1 MPIYL
6 DENGNPLMT
15 APGAR
20 SPFMDPPS
28 EPTSEP
34 VYLDDNGEPIQP
46 QNDALARAGLDRGR
60 LQTAVN
66 VAKAAPTYLGGALGG
81 ITGGAFG
88 GPLGAIAGS
97 GFVGAAGSYVA
108 GKALP
113 LVRSAIKPTVSAM
126 RTQAGASMTGLETQA
141 NRLAGVL
148 LKNKWTKPE
157 QAANAV
163 QAAEQKLQGVLSG
176 VGDDVVLDTAERIP
190 RYLKAV
196 QRSAQGK
203 IAPGG
208 DPAAV
213 ASVGDD
219 VLRGPLAEDV
229 VTTSMGPSP
238 SGLVDE
244 FGKPFQVPIEKT
256 TRALRTNVTPT
267 EGLTAAR
274 AQGRWGNRKSWGEL
288 KGAEQEG
295 SKAAERAVRDSVKEA
310 VPAARPILQEQGD
323 ALKAFPVLDRMAM
336 REANRDQISL
346 PAWVMA
352 AGSGTP
358 GARTALAALANYV
371 RNNQLQMG
379 MKAPAVG
386 QALMQGAGRTGAIS
400 GEALRAA
407 LIAMLQGQDQAS
419 TLQGGSE

>member
-1 MPIYL
+1 
-6 DENGNPLMT
+6 
-15 APGAR
+15 
-20 SPFMDPPS
+20 
-28 EPTSEP
+28 
-34 VYLDDNGEPIQP
+34 
-46 QNDALARAGLDRGR
+46 
-60 LQTAVN
+60 
-66 VAKAAPTYLGGALGG
+66 
-81 ITGGAFG
+81 
-88 GPLGAIAGS
+88 
-97 GFVGAAGSYVA
+97 
-108 GKALP
+108 
-113 LVRSAIKPTVSAM
+113 
-126 RTQAGASMTGLETQA
+126 
-141 NRLAGVL
+141 
-148 LKNKWTKPE
+148 
-157 QAANAV
+157 
-163 QAAEQKLQGVLSG
+163 